1 MRVFE
6 FTTAI
11 VREPGR
17 SVIGGLKSDPT
28 AVPTYEG
35 VLAEHRAY
43 VDALAEAGV
52 SVDILPPLEAFP
64 DSVFVE
70 DTALTFPEGAILL
83 RPGAPSRLAE
93 REEVRGALARHFA
106 DVAELGVG
114 EYADGGDVLVT
125 PEAVLI
131 GLSKRTNR
139 MGAEAL
145 VRHIEALGRKA
156 RIVQTPL
163 AVLHL
168 KSACSLLSEDTVVAT
183 PALAATGAFDGMR
196 VLETPAGEDGAANL
210 LRLNKLVLVGAAYL
224 RMAEM
229 IAKEGLNVKLLP
241 VSQVAKLDAGLSCMS
256 LRWAKR
262 EGRVS

>member
-11 VREPGR
+11 VREPGK
-17 SVIGGLKSDPT
+17 SVVKGLKSDPS
-28 AVPTYEG
+28 AIPAYQG

-43 VDALAEAGV
+43 VDALAAAGL
-52 SVDILPPLEAFP
+52 SVDILKPLENFP

-125 PEAVLI
+125 PEAVFI
-131 GLSKRTNR
+131 GLSVRTNR
-139 MGAEAL
+139 LGADAL
-145 VRHIEALGRKA
+145 VKHLAALGRTA
-156 RIVQTPL
+156 RVVQTP
-163 AVLHL
+163 ATVLHL
-168 KSACSLLSEDTVVAT
+168 KSACALLSEDTVVAT
-183 PALAATGAFDGMR
+183 PTLAATGIFEGYR
-196 VLETPAGEDGAANL
+196 VLETPPGEDGAANL
-210 LRLNKLVLVGAAYL
+210 VRVNKRVLVGMSYQ

-229 IAKEGLNVKLLP
+229 IAQEGLDVKLLP
-241 VSQVAKLDAGLSCMS
+241 VSEVTKLDAGLSCMS
-256 LRWAKR
+256 LRWAKKDD
-262 EGRVS
+262 G

>member
-11 VREPGR
+11 VREPGK
-17 SVIGGLKSDPT
+17 SVVKGLKSDPT

-52 SVDILPPLEAFP
+52 SIDILPPLEAFP

-93 REEVRGALARHFA
+93 RDEVRGALARHFA
-106 DVAELGVG
+106 DVIELGVG

-125 PEAVLI
+125 PETVFV
-131 GLSKRTNR
+131 GLSRRTNPI
-139 MGAEAL
+139 GGEAL
-145 VRHIEALGRKA
+145 VKYLAALGRNA
-156 RIVQTPL
+156 RLVHTP
-163 AVLHL
+163 AGVLHF
-168 KSACSLLSEDTVVAT
+168 KTAAALLSEDTIVAT
-183 PALAATGAFDGMR
+183 PALAALFEGYR
-196 VLETPAGEDGAANL
+196 VLETPPGEEGAANL
-210 LRLNKLVLVGAAYL
+210 VRVNKRVLIGAGFP
-224 RMAEM
+224 RTAEM
-229 IAKEGLNVKLLP
+229 IAKEGLEVTLLP
-241 VSQVAKLDAGLSCMS
+241 VAEVAKLDAGLSCMS
-256 LRWAKR
+256 LRWAKKDAD
-262 EGRVS
+262 

>member
-11 VREPGR
+11 VREPGK
-17 SVIGGLKSDPT
+17 SVVNGLKSDPK

-52 SVDILPPLEAFP
+52 SVDILKPLEGFP

-70 DTALTFPEGAILL
+70 DTALVFREGAILL
-83 RPGAPSRLAE
+83 RPGAPSRLSE

-106 DVAELGVG
+106 DVSELGVG

-125 PEAVLI
+125 PETVFI
-131 GLSKRTNR
+131 GLSARTNR
-139 MGAEAL
+139 LGAEAL
-145 VRHIEALGRKA
+145 VTRLAALGRKA
-156 RIVQTPL
+156 SIVQTPA
-163 AVLHL
+163 AVLHF
-168 KSACSLLSEDTVVAT
+168 KSACSLLSDDTIVAA
-183 PALAATGAFDGMR
+183 PALAASGIFDGYR
-196 VLETPAGEDGAANL
+196 VLQTPPGEEAAANL
-210 LRLNKLVLVGAAYL
+210 VRVNRRVLVGKAYP

-229 IAKEGLNVKLLP
+229 VAKEGLEVRLLP
-241 VSQVAKLDAGLSCMS
+241 VSDVAKLDAGLSCMS
-256 LRWAKR
+256 LRWAKKD
-262 EGRVS
+262 EA